1 MLVHQPSQAEHSC
14 RSGDDHLYAVDA
26 PTGSLLRQ
34 VDSDSTLA
42 TADDVNY
49 LTLYSSLVAV
59 NTAIGNIPW
68 EYYASEFVVWSP
80 AVGDGVVYTGSRDRH

>member
-1 MLVHQPSQAEHSC
+1 MAIPGCGRCWFASRFRRSIVVG
-14 RSGDDHLYAVDA
+14 SGDDHLYAVDA

-68 EYYASEFVVWSP
+68 EYYAGEFVVWSP
-80 AVGDGVVYTGSRDRH
+80 AVGDGVV